1 MSRVVLLLTKLA
13 HVQLTL
19 LLAARHRRHL
29 RSLQHGEGLLLL
41 QQQRGVRWVRAHVVP
56 AALLLRR
63 LALRAAL
70 PPALIVPVVS
80 AAVSPVIVSVSSIVV
95 SAIVVSVSAIV
106 ITTAIVVPV
115 VRVATSIGAI
125 GPLLS
130 PAVVRAIVRP
140 VVRATTWI
148 RASIRSAFVLPA
160 LFTVIV
166 RVVSIH
172 RRARAT
178 AAATDS
184 TTFKGH
190 SAPAF

>member
-63 LALRAAL
+63 LTLRAAL

-80 AAVSPVIVSVSSIVV
+80 AAVSPVIASVSSIVV
-95 SAIVVSVSAIV
+95 SAVVVPVSAIV
-106 ITTAIVVPV
+106 IPTAIVILTAIVVLV
-115 VRVATSIGAI
+115 VRTATSIGAI

-130 PAVVRAIVRP
+130 PAVVRATVRP
-140 VVRATTWI
+140 VVRATAWL
-148 RASIRSAFVLPA
+148 RASIRSAA
-160 LFTVIV
+160 LLTAIV
-166 RVVSIH
+166 RVVVSIH
-172 RRARAT
+172 LLVHTQRSDKT
-178 AAATDS
+178 ECLGEVTS
-184 TTFKGH
+184 
-190 SAPAF
+190 